1 MTSALARK
9 GRGKG
14 ARTRTDIMPKLM
26 VFAQRYGLWISIVL
40 LIVALWAG
48 FSIRYIPYKN
58 YNEIVSNAKAMGLG
72 DVSVA
77 ARFGAMDPLIEYWLA
92 KYLHDHGL
100 SSWSTLHP
108 PNPAVMKF
116 WYPWGRDFTRSAKPF
131 IPFIGA
137 KPLGG
142 LSVAQWVSLLPPI
155 FGTLM
160 VLMVFLYMYSSYG
173 RAAAITAALLA
184 AVLPSSIIRTYAGFV
199 EKVGIAMPFLILAV
213 WLFVEAMRRN
223 NYVLAAISGI
233 VGGFIAFIWGGYLL
247 GGLIIAA
254 ATALA
259 PLATNSSRETRVKFL
274 LGLLATI
281 TYGIT
286 LLAEKTYTSIPKR
299 YIELPIIIV
308 IFFFAIYEGLERF
321 VTRRHGYIAE
331 RRVVLSYAATLVV
344 LGISVFF
351 VAPYIGISGKYYYAL
366 LGPLRGIVHG
376 KLGVIEFTVAENNPP
391 SPRLLLHRM
400 NVILFTA
407 PIAGLY
413 LLYIAIKRKESWH
426 LPLVVS
432 SLGFYH
438 ALLGM
443 AYFEQ
448 VASVFGVLVSAAML
462 GVFIKDLMWEEKVAK
477 RSKRKYSETYE
488 VLAFSAFLLV
498 TLLVAGMVAGAH
510 TALGMMKD
518 IAPIQLDMP
527 NMNAQQ
533 YGWLYLLHLFR
544 DKTPS
549 DTVVVAWWDYGYLI
563 TVGSDRAT
571 VADGA
576 TINSTQIK
584 LLAKFFTTT
593 NEDEASNI
601 LRELHLK
608 PNKTLVLVHEAVL
621 YNPAT
626 GAIIYSPSIGDIAK
640 STAMLLIAGVMKR
653 GEGLTRQVI
662 NHFLNSTIYH
672 MFVTAPYYMNKV
684 GIVFVPFKGPTKG
697 FNVTSVYVAGVN
709 KAGKPYHFKHFK
721 PYLVLISP
729 FVDRNGHILVQRVGN
744 DTYQLGIIYV
754 VYKWTG

>member
-1 MTSALARK
+1 MTGTLARK
-9 GRGKG
+9 GRGKE
-14 ARTRTDIMPKLM
+14 TNVMSKLM
-26 VFAQRYGLWISIVL
+26 GFAQRHGLWVSIVL

-58 YNEIVSNAKAMGLG
+58 YNKIVSNAKAMGLG
-72 DVSVA
+72 DVSVT

-100 SSWSTLHP
+100 GSWNTLHP

-116 WYPWGRDFTRSAKPF
+116 WYPWGRDFTHSAKPF

-137 KPLGG
+137 KPPHG

-160 VLMVFLYMYSSYG
+160 VLMVFLYMYSTYG
-173 RAAAITAALLA
+173 RTAAVTAALLA

-199 EKVGIAMPFLILAV
+199 EKVGIAMPFLVLTV

-223 NYVLAAISGI
+223 NYVLAAVAGI
-233 VGGFIAFIWGGYLL
+233 IGGFIDFIWGGYLL
-247 GGLIIAA
+247 GGLILAA

-259 PLATNSSRETRVKFL
+259 PLATSSAKETRTKFL
-274 LGLLATI
+274 LGLVATI
-281 TYGIT
+281 AYGIT
-286 LLAEKTYTSIPKR
+286 LLAENNYTPTPKR
-299 YIELPIIIV
+299 YIELPIAIV
-308 IFFFAIYEGLERF
+308 IFFFAIYESLEKI
-321 VTRRHGYIAE
+321 VTRRHGYATE
-331 RRVVLSYAATLVV
+331 KRVVLSYVAILVI

-351 VAPYIGISGKYYYAL
+351 VAPYIGIGGKYYYAL
-366 LGPLRGIVHG
+366 LGPLRGIIHA
-376 KLGVIEFTVAENNPP
+376 KLGVIVFTVAENNPP

-413 LLYIAIKRKESWH
+413 LLYIAIRRKEPWH

-448 VASVFGVLVSAAML
+448 VASVFGILVSAAML
-462 GVFIKDLMWEEKVAK
+462 GVIIKDLVWEEKTAK
-477 RSKRKYSETYE
+477 RGRRKYSETHE
-488 VLAFSAFLLV
+488 ILAFSAILLAII
-498 TLLVAGMVAGAH
+498 LVAGMAAGAH
-510 TALGMMKD
+510 VSINMVKNM
-518 IAPIQLDMP
+518 APIQLDMP

-544 DKTPS
+544 DRTPNN
-549 DTVVVAWWDYGYLI
+549 TVVVAWWDYGYLI

-608 PNKTLVLVHEAVL
+608 PNRTLILIHEAVL

-626 GAIIYSPSIGDIAK
+626 GAIIYTPSIGDIAK

-653 GEGLTRQVI
+653 GEGLTQQVI
-662 NHFLNSTIYH
+662 NHFLNSTIYR
-672 MFVTAPYYMNKV
+672 MFVTAPYYMNKI
-684 GIVFVPFKGPTKG
+684 GIVFIPFKGPTRG

-709 KAGKPYHFKHFK
+709 KVGKPYHFKHFK

-729 FVDRNGHILVQRVGN
+729 FVDRNGHVLVQRIGN